1 VKVWVDAR
9 KWDKKIITTAIE
21 SGIDAF
27 LLKSDD
33 VEKTKKLGLVIT
45 VSDKNSDLLLGK
57 DVLEINIKSK
67 KDEEYIASLN
77 HDTIV
82 IVRTEDWSI
91 IPLENLI
98 AQNKKIIYPVS
109 TLEDAKTASGILEK
123 GVYGIIINTND
134 PLVIKEIT
142 DVFKNS
148 GVRVDV
154 REFIIEDVKK
164 IAIGDRVCIDTI
176 TNMSIG
182 EGMLIGNYSNAFFLV
197 HSESIENP
205 YVSPRPFRVNAGA
218 VHAYILLPDGK
229 TKYLD
234 ELRTGD
240 ELLIVDYKGN
250 TKITSVGRVKI
261 EKRPML
267 NITARVDNKE
277 VSIILQNAETIRLTG
292 IDGKPISVV
301 NLKKGDKVLGYTE
314 EGGRHFGFK
323 IKESINEK

>member
-1 VKVWVDAR
+1 LKVWVDVR
-9 KWDKKIITTAIE
+9 KWDKKIITTCIE
-21 SGIDAF
+21 AGVDAF
-27 LLKSDD
+27 IVNKSDIK
-33 VEKTKKLGLVIT
+33 KTKELGLVTI
-45 VSDKNSDLLLGK
+45 VSTEDADLIIGKN
-57 DVLEINIKSK
+57 VFEIEINSK
-67 KDEEYIASLN
+67 KDEEEIASLAS
-77 HDTIV
+77 DKIA
-82 IVRTEDWSI
+82 IVRTKDWSI

-109 TLEDAKTASGILEK
+109 NLEEAKTASGILEK
-123 GVYGIIINTND
+123 GVYGVLIESGNIN
-134 PLVIKEIT
+134 VVKEIT
-142 DVFKNS
+142 EMIKNS
-148 GVRVDV
+148 GVKLDLK
-154 REFIIEDVKK
+154 EFVIEDVKK
-164 IAIGDRVCIDTI
+164 VSIGDRVCIDTI

-218 VHAYILLPDGK
+218 VHAYVLLPDGK

-240 ELLIVDYKGN
+240 EVLIVDSKGN
-250 TKITSVGRVKI
+250 TKITSIGRIKL

-267 NITARVDNKE
+267 NITAMVEGKE
-277 VSIILQNAETIRLTG
+277 VSVVLQNAETIRLTG

-314 EGGRHFGFK
+314 EGGRHFGYK
-323 IKESINEK
+323 IKETINEK